1 MSEQIWRLLSLQ
13 DHNTRVV
20 IFGTAMLGFASGL
33 VGCLTLL
40 RRRAL
45 VGDALAHAALPGIAV
60 AFLAASAMGA
70 NGKSLPLLLAGATMS
85 GLLGVMVILLIRRST
100 RIKEDAALGI
110 VLSVF
115 FGAGVA
121 LLGIVQQTSG
131 GSAAGLEGFIYGK
144 TATITSA
151 DAWLIAVT
159 SLGCVVLS
167 LALLKEFKLLCF
179 DEAFAGARGY
189 PVVLLDVIL
198 MGIVV
203 AITIVGLQA
212 VGLVLVIAL
221 LVIPA
226 ASARFWTDRLFV
238 MMMIASVLGMLGCL
252 VGASA
257 SALLPR
263 LPSGAMIV
271 LAAGCGFLISLFLGT
286 QRGILVRWWRRRQLN
301 DSIDHQHLLR
311 ELFEMFEQDPARL
324 SAPYEELYEKRS
336 WTRKRLRRMLNQA
349 AKDGWITEN
358 ISKMEFALTQTGTD
372 EAKRLTR
379 RHRLWELYLIEH
391 ADVAPQRVDRDAD
404 AIEHVLEPELVA
416 ELETLLDKQL
426 GRSRM
431 PDDPHAGDPPVLD
444 SSAGTQGA
452 TG

>member
-1 MSEQIWRLLSLQ
+1 MNDHLWRVISLQ

-33 VGCLTLL
+33 VGCFTLL

-45 VGDALAHAALPGIAV
+45 VGDALAHAALPGIAI
-60 AFLAASAMGA
+60 AFLTATALGYD
-70 NGKSLPLLLAGATMS
+70 GKSLPILLAGATVS
-85 GLLGVMVILLIRRST
+85 GLLGIVTILAIRRNT

-121 LLGIVQQTSG
+121 LLGIVQQMSSG
-131 GSAAGLEGFIYGK
+131 HAAGLEAFIYGK
-144 TATITSA
+144 TATMTA
-151 DAWLIAVT
+151 GDAWLIAAA
-159 SLGCVVLS
+159 SAGCVIVC

-189 PVVLLDVIL
+189 PVLLLDAVL
-198 MGIVV
+198 MGVV
-203 AITIVGLQA
+203 VVVTIVGLQA

-226 ASARFWTDRLFV
+226 ASARFWTDRLIM
-238 MMMIASVLGMLGCL
+238 MMMIASVFGMVGCL

-257 SALLPR
+257 SAMLPR

-271 LAAGCGFLISLFLGT
+271 LTAGVGFLFSLMVGT
-286 QRGILVRWWRRRQLN
+286 RRGWLIRWWRRRKLN
-301 DSIDHQHLLR
+301 ESIDHQHLLR
-311 ELFEMFEQDPARL
+311 ELFEMFEVDSHRVSVPFD
-324 SAPYEELYEKRS
+324 ELLHRRS
-336 WTRKRLRRMLNQA
+336 WTPKRLRRMLFQA
-349 AKDGWITEN
+349 ASEGWITEN
-358 ISKMEFALTQTGTD
+358 VSRMEFALTENGKA

-379 RHRLWELYLIEH
+379 RHRLWELYLIHH
-391 ADVAPQRVDRDAD
+391 ADIAPQRVDRDAD
-404 AIEHVLEPELVA
+404 AIEHVLEPEIVA
-416 ELETLLDKQL
+416 ELETLLDAEL

-431 PDDPHAGDPPVLD
+431 PEDPHAGEFPDSD
-444 SSAGTQGA
+444 SSPEQESLA
-452 TG
+452 

>member
-1 MSEQIWRLLSLQ
+1 MNEHLWRVISLQ

-45 VGDALAHAALPGIAV
+45 VGDALAHAALPGIAI
-60 AFLAASAMGA
+60 AFLTATALGY
-70 NGKSLPLLLAGATMS
+70 NGKSLPLLLAGATVS
-85 GLLGVMVILLIRRST
+85 GLLGIATILLIRKNT

-121 LLGIVQQTSG
+121 LLGIVQQMSSG
-131 GSAAGLEGFIYGK
+131 HAAGLEAFIYGK
-144 TATITSA
+144 TATMTTA
-151 DAWLIAVT
+151 DAWLIAGAST
-159 SLGCVVLS
+159 GCVLVS

-189 PVVLLDVIL
+189 PVLLLDAAL
-198 MGIVV
+198 MGVV
-203 AITIVGLQA
+203 VVVTIVGLQA

-226 ASARFWTDRLFV
+226 ASARFWTDRLIV

-257 SALLPR
+257 SAMLPK

-271 LAAGCGFLISLFLGT
+271 LTAGVGFLVSLLLGRR
-286 QRGILVRWWRRRQLN
+286 RGMLVRWWRRRRLN
-301 DSIDHQHLLR
+301 ESIDHQHLLR
-311 ELFEMFEQDPARL
+311 ELYEIFEQDPSLVSVAYHDLLER
-324 SAPYEELYEKRS
+324 RS
-336 WTRKRLRRMLNQA
+336 WSRKRLRRMLEQA
-349 AKDGWITEN
+349 TKGGWITEN
-358 ISKMEFALTQTGTD
+358 ISRMEFALTSKGKD

-379 RHRLWELYLIEH
+379 RHRLWELYLIQH
-391 ADVAPQRVDRDAD
+391 ADIAPQRVDRDAD
-404 AIEHVLEPELVA
+404 AIEHVLEPEIVA
-416 ELETLLDKQL
+416 ELETLLDAEL

-431 PDDPHAGDPPVLD
+431 PTDPHAVE
-444 SSAGTQGA
+444 SSSLAVPDTIGGSR
-452 TG
+452 